1 VDKHP
6 GMRHLIFSVFVVLGG
21 CNTPGPHFRGLEPTR
36 ISVDGSVFDIRVRG
50 ELAEALRVNP
60 EYAPR
65 LGPIQTRAAQA
76 MALVSGCIVTEVRGD
91 QALLTG
97 LLDCDGSGRKRM
109 PFPDG
114 SGEFDC
120 VRVDRGSQPPYEDFE
135 CDPI

>member
-1 VDKHP
+1 
-6 GMRHLIFSVFVVLGG
+6 M
-21 CNTPGPHFRGLEPTR
+21 
-36 ISVDGSVFDIRVRG
+36 
-50 ELAEALRVNP
+50 AEALRVNP

-114 SGEFDC
+114 SGAFDC
-120 VRVDRGSQPPYEDFE
+120 VRVVGGSQPPYEDFE